1 MIKVAVLGLGYMGQS
16 HARIF
21 SSLSE
26 VNLIAVCDKDTKKT
40 SRLSKQYKIKS
51 YNNYEKLLES
61 ENLDAVSICLPTT
74 LHFKAAVF
82 AAKKGAALFIE
93 KPICENPRQAKKLIE
108 IVHARKIPIMV
119 GHVER
124 FNPVINEIKQRI
136 KSGELGKVL
145 KIHTQR
151 FSPPPTR
158 AQDVSAIIDLATHD
172 IDIIRYLIDQ
182 EPIRI
187 YSETDSRA
195 HKREDL
201 MSAIIRFKDGTIG
214 LIEVSWLHPSKIR
227 NLTVL
232 GENGMYVADYITQ
245 ELFFYRQNENLFKNN
260 VFPSSTSTRADVV
273 KIAFEAKE
281 PLQLELSA
289 FVDSLISK
297 SEMPVTA
304 QDGLIAIEMAQKMIK
319 SGSAAKIVK

>member
-21 SSLSE
+21 SSLGD
-26 VNLIAVCDKDTKKT
+26 VNLVAICDKDIEKANKL
-40 SRLSKQYKIKS
+40 SRQYKIKA
-51 YNNYEKLLES
+51 YKNFEKLLKVES
-61 ENLDAVSICLPTT
+61 LDAVSICLPTT
-74 LHFKAAVF
+74 LHFKAAAF
-82 AAKKGAALFIE
+82 AARRGIALFIE
-93 KPICENPRQAKKLIE
+93 KPISENIAQAKKLIE
-108 IVHARKIPIMV
+108 IARIKKVPIMI
-119 GHVER
+119 GHIER

-136 KSGELGKVL
+136 QSGELGRVL

-158 AQDVSAIIDLATHD
+158 AQDVSAVIDLATHD
-172 IDIIRYLIDQ
+172 IDIIRYLIEQ

-201 MSAIIRFKDGTIG
+201 MSTIIRFKDGTIG

-227 NLTVL
+227 KLTVL

-260 VFPSSTSTRADVV
+260 VFPPTANTRADII

-281 PLQLELSA
+281 PLQIELNVFINA
-289 FVDSLISK
+289 LIHK
-297 SEMPVTA
+297 SPMPVTA
-304 QDGLIAIEMAQKMIK
+304 YDGLIAVETAQKMIK
-319 SGSAAKIVK
+319 SGAINKVIK

>member
-1 MIKVAVLGLGYMGQS
+1 MVKIAVLGLGYMGQS

-21 SSLSE
+21 SSLGE
-26 VNLIAVCDKDTKKT
+26 VNLVAVCDKDTKIADKL
-40 SRLSKQYKIKS
+40 SRQYKIKA
-51 YNNYEKLLES
+51 YNNFGRLLES
-61 ENLDAVSICLPTT
+61 ESLDAVSICLPTT
-74 LHFKAAVF
+74 LHFKAAQS
-82 AAKKGAALFIE
+82 AAKKGIAIFIE
-93 KPICENPRQAKKLIE
+93 KPICENSLQAKKLIAITE
-108 IVHARKIPIMV
+108 AKKIPVMV

-158 AQDVSAIIDLATHD
+158 AQDVSAVIDLATHD
-172 IDIIRYLIDQ
+172 IDIIRYLIEQ

-201 MSAIIRFKDGTIG
+201 MSATIRFKDGTIG
-214 LIEVSWLHPSKIR
+214 LVEVSWLHPSKIR

-232 GENGMYVADYITQ
+232 GENGMYAADYITQ

-260 VFPSSTSTRADVV
+260 IFPPTMSTRADVV

-281 PLQLELSA
+281 PLQIELSA
-289 FVDSLISK
+289 FINSLISR
-297 SEMPVTA
+297 SPMPVNA
-304 QDGLIAIEMAQKMIK
+304 HDGLIAIEMAQKMIK
-319 SGSAAKIVK
+319 SGSTNKVVK